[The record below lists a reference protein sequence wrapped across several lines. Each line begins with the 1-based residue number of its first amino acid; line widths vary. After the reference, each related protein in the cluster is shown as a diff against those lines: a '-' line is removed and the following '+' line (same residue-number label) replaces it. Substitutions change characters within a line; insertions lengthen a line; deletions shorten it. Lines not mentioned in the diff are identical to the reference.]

1 MDTCLIFP
9 LKTARDPRQRDMV
22 ADFFS
27 HIYCMVPTGPNSRGL
42 ILPLSDFLL
51 VLTEGFYLYSSTRHL
66 LEKNQSKGPEH
77 RTTIFSAIL
86 CRALD
91 TADNAQTLDINLVI
105 FTVWILRKKVRSLD
119 LPPSLAV
126 PSYSWS
132 LMFVAYMT

>member
-42 ILPLSDFLL
+42 ILTLSDFLL

-66 LEKNQSKGPEH
+66 LEKKTNLKALSIEPQ
-77 RTTIFSAIL
+77 FS
-86 CRALD
+86 
-91 TADNAQTLDINLVI
+91 QQFFVG
-105 FTVWILRKKVRSLD
+105 RSTQPIMPKL
-119 LPPSLAV
+119 LI
-126 PSYSWS
+126 
-132 LMFVAYMT
+132 